1 MSSICSQR
9 IQLSVISRIH
19 DGGVCS
25 ALLLPCEDFTGSVIY
40 DLVTAGSENHLV
52 LVYLRNKVCRRC
64 RWLWITL
71 FSWQWEST
79 FMSTTH
85 ISSSK

>member
-1 MSSICSQR
+1 MGKSMAALRLCQVYVRKESNC
-9 IQLSVISRIH
+9 LSL
-19 DGGVCS
+19 
-25 ALLLPCEDFTGSVIY
+25 ADFTGSVIY